1 MIYLYN
7 RKNGIFAV
15 TIFNMKIFNLIS
27 SYFRVK
33 NIQRDVCVYLCV
45 PTFERIELLMTIGY
59 P

>member
-33 NIQRDVCVYLCV
+33 NIQRDVYLCV
-45 PTFERIELLMTIGY
+45 PTFERVELLMTIGY

>member
-27 SYFRVK
+27 LYFRVK
-33 NIQRDVCVYLCV
+33 NIERDVCVYLCV
-45 PTFERIELLMTIGY
+45 PTFERVELLMTIDY

>member
-27 SYFRVK
+27 LYFRVK
-33 NIQRDVCVYLCV
+33 NIERDVCVYLCV
-45 PTFERIELLMTIGY
+45 PTFERVELLMTIGY